1 MRRKEWIVQFFSP
14 PVNVSEAGCCQI
26 KQLGTLCKIDERLHP
41 NLFFI
46 SKYFCHFHHNLSM
59 IVPPVHRHPRSL
71 EQLPP
76 PSRPVKQL
84 WELTIVSKLPQ
95 IVVLSFCLHLM
106 FNLVDPVDIF
116 YLLYRDP
123 HVPIWV
129 PFLQATLMLK
139 SWQQG
144 HPKMWKVKL
153 RRISRIQFPVLCTGF
168 FLSAHLKNFI
178 KLLIPSGLLPLL
190 EQAKCHL
197 LWKYPKNL
205 WFQYW
210 MHCHLEIEIS
220 LSFYP
225 TGMEV
230 RLALT

>member
-1 MRRKEWIVQFFSP
+1 MRRKEWIVQFFFLHLSTFL
-14 PVNVSEAGCCQI
+14 
-26 KQLGTLCKIDERLHP
+26 KLGVVRSSSLELFARLMNASTP
-41 NLFFI
+41 TCFSYQSISAIFI
-46 SKYFCHFHHNLSM
+46 IIFL

-106 FNLVDPVDIF
+106 FNLVDPVDVF

-129 PFLQATLMLK
+129 PFLQAILMLK
-139 SWQQG
+139 SWLQG
-144 HPKMWKVKL
+144 HPKLIPGW
-153 RRISRIQFPVLCTGF
+153 IQFPVLCRGSCF
-168 FLSAHLKNFI
+168 FSQLTWKISYSFSFLRVSFLCLSKRNVIF
-178 KLLIPSGLLPLL
+178 S
-190 EQAKCHL
+190 EST
-197 LWKYPKNL
+197 PKNL